1 MSDWLD
7 NFQMMG
13 ASLNEGEKIL
23 MRFAMKKERN
33 DIVKLLEDKQTELYK
48 AGEAGAAIGLLSA
61 VLLIKGEQDG

>member
-61 VLLIKGEQDG
+61 VLLIKGEQK